1 LHEGIYALRRA
12 LSVNYIISCNQLMKF
27 IMTDD
32 KLLIT
37 ELVLTAYLYNQSDK
51 LGVDDLPN
59 KIRKHY
65 WNEKEAT
72 VRRPIYVTEGDLTAI
87 YGLENVKNTAKTLPF
102 LEFEE
107 FGSQIKLTVFDL
119 GAKWLSKH
127 TEAVERIDSNPVLA
141 SYFENYDSIPVS
153 YEKAKAMNTPK
164 ENGREWINSLVKAIE
179 SEKGSEEML
188 KLVHI
193 VAPEDVRQNLKDLV
207 LTKSQEGE
215 IEKIAKAIQYRDYLK
230 RIGLRE
236 IGKLLFVGPP
246 GTGKTSIARALSGKL
261 GIPIVEVKLSQIADQ
276 YLGETAKNIDRV
288 FELSKRLK
296 PCILFIDEFD
306 FVAKARA
313 TDEHAALKRAVNTLL
328 KAIDEISLVEHGV
341 LLIGATNHPAILDHA
356 AWRRFDEIVEFNL
369 PDKDMRKKILDIV
382 LRDIE
387 GKFDTIEISEKTEG
401 YSGSDLRMIVREA
414 VLTGLIT
421 ERTVLNQ
428 QDLLQ
433 GVVEFNRRIPLKS
446 KDENPNENNPARYR

>member
-1 LHEGIYALRRA
+1 
-12 LSVNYIISCNQLMKF
+12 MKF
-27 IMTDD
+27 NMADD

-37 ELVLTAYLYNQSDK
+37 ELVLTAHLYNHSDK
-51 LGVDDLPN
+51 LSVDDLPQ

-65 WNEKEAT
+65 WNETEKT
-72 VRRPIYVTEGDLTAI
+72 VKRPIYVTEGDLITI
-87 YGLENVKNTAKTLPF
+87 YGLTNVKNSAKTLPF

-119 GAKWLSKH
+119 AAKWLSKH
-127 TEAVERIDSNPVLA
+127 AGAIETINQNPVLA
-141 SYFENYDSIPVS
+141 SYFENYDSLPVS
-153 YEKAKAMNTPK
+153 YEKAKSSILPK
-164 ENGREWINSLVKAIE
+164 ESAREWINSLVKSIE
-179 SEKGSEEML
+179 SEKGSEDML
-188 KLVHI
+188 KLVNI
-193 VAPEDVRQNLKDLV
+193 VAPEDIKQNLSDLV
-207 LTKSQEGE
+207 LTKEQEDE
-215 IEKIAKAIQYRDYLK
+215 IEKMAKAIQYRDYLK

-261 GIPIVEVKLSQIADQ
+261 GLPIVEVKLSQIADQ

-288 FELSKRLK
+288 FELARRLS

-356 AWRRFDEIVEFNL
+356 AWRRFDEIVDFTL
-369 PDKDMRKKILDIV
+369 PDKGMRKKILDIV
-382 LRDIE
+382 LRNIQ
-387 GKFDTIEISEKTEG
+387 GSFDTEEIAAKTEG
-401 YSGSDLRMIVREA
+401 YSGSDLRLIVREA
-414 VLTGLIT
+414 VLSGLIT
-421 ERTVLNQ
+421 GRIILSQ

-433 GVVEFNRRIPLKS
+433 GINEFNKRIPLKT
-446 KDENPNENNPARYR
+446 KDETQ

>member
-1 LHEGIYALRRA
+1 
-12 LSVNYIISCNQLMKF
+12 
-27 IMTDD
+27 MTDD

-37 ELVLTAYLYNQSDK
+37 ELVLTAHLYNQSDK
-51 LGVDDLPN
+51 LGVDDLPQ

-65 WNEKEAT
+65 WNEKEKT
-72 VRRPIYVTEGDLTAI
+72 VKRPMYVAEGDIKSI
-87 YGLENVKNTAKTLPF
+87 YGLENIKNSTKTLPF
-102 LEFEE
+102 LEFED

-119 GAKWLSKH
+119 AAKWLSKH
-127 TEAVERIDSNPVLA
+127 PEGVEEINNNPVLA
-141 SYFENYDSIPVS
+141 SFFENYDSLPVS
-153 YEKAKAMNTPK
+153 YEKSKASNTPK
-164 ENGREWINSLVKAIE
+164 ESSKEWIASLIKDLE

-188 KLVHI
+188 KLAHI
-193 VAPEDVRQNLKDLV
+193 ASSEDIKQNLKDLV
-207 LTKSQEGE
+207 LTKEQENE
-215 IEKIAKAIQYRDYLK
+215 IEKIVKAIQYRDYLR
-230 RIGLRE
+230 RIGLME

-246 GTGKTSIARALSGKL
+246 GTGKTSVARALSGKL
-261 GIPIVEVKLSQIADQ
+261 SIPIVEVKLSQIADQ

-288 FELSKRLK
+288 FELAKRLN

-306 FVAKARA
+306 FVAKARS

-356 AWRRFDEIVEFNL
+356 AWRRFDEIVEFTL

-387 GKFDTIEISEKTEG
+387 GSFNTEEIASKTEG

-414 VLTGLIT
+414 VLNGLIT
-421 ERTVLNQ
+421 ERTVLTQ
-428 QDLLQ
+428 QDLLR
-433 GVVEFNRRIPLKS
+433 GITEFNRRIPLKTM
-446 KDENPNENNPARYR
+446 DENK

>member
-1 LHEGIYALRRA
+1 
-12 LSVNYIISCNQLMKF
+12 
-27 IMTDD
+27 MTDD

-37 ELVLTAYLYNQSDK
+37 ELVLTAHLYNQSDK
-51 LGVDDLPN
+51 LGVDDLPQ

-65 WNEKEAT
+65 WDEKENT
-72 VRRPIYVTEGDLTAI
+72 VKRPIYVTEGDIRSI
-87 YGLENVKNTAKTLPF
+87 YGLENVKNSTKTLPF
-102 LEFEE
+102 LEYEE
-107 FGSQIKLTVFDL
+107 FGSQVKLTVFDL
-119 GAKWLSKH
+119 AAKWLSKH
-127 TEAVERIDSNPVLA
+127 PGAVEDINKNPVLA
-141 SYFENYDSIPVS
+141 SFFENYDSLPVS
-153 YEKAKAMNTPK
+153 YERAKASNTPK
-164 ENGREWINSLVKAIE
+164 ESGREWIASLIKGIE

-188 KLVHI
+188 KLAHI
-193 VAPEDVRQNLKDLV
+193 AASEDIRQNLKDLV
-207 LTKSQEGE
+207 LTKEQENE

-246 GTGKTSIARALSGKL
+246 GTGKTSVARALSGKL

-288 FELSKRLK
+288 FELAKRLN

-356 AWRRFDEIVEFNL
+356 AWRRFDEIVEFAL

-387 GKFDTIEISEKTEG
+387 GSFDTEEIAAKTEG

-414 VLTGLIT
+414 VLNGLIT
-421 ERTVLNQ
+421 ERTVLAQ
-428 QDLLQ
+428 QDLLR
-433 GVVEFNRRIPLKS
+433 GITEFNKRIPLKTM
-446 KDENPNENNPARYR
+446 DENAL

>member
-1 LHEGIYALRRA
+1 
-12 LSVNYIISCNQLMKF
+12 MKF
-27 IMTDD
+27 NMTDD

-37 ELVLTAYLYNQSDK
+37 ELVLTAHLYNDSDK
-51 LGVDDLPN
+51 LGVDDLPQ

-65 WNEKEAT
+65 WDETEKT
-72 VRRPIYVTEGDLTAI
+72 VKRPIYVTEGDIKSI
-87 YGLENVKNTAKTLPF
+87 YGLENIKNSAKALPF

-119 GAKWLSKH
+119 ATKWMAKH
-127 TEAVERIDSNPVLA
+127 PGAVEDINNNPVLA
-141 SYFENYDSIPVS
+141 SYFENYDSLPVS
-153 YEKAKAMNTPK
+153 YKKAKATNIPK
-164 ENGREWINSLVKAIE
+164 ESGREWINSLVKSIE
-179 SEKGSEEML
+179 TEKGSEEML
-188 KLVHI
+188 KLAHI
-193 VAPEDVRQNLKDLV
+193 VAPEDIKQNLKDLV
-207 LTKSQEGE
+207 LTKEQEND
-215 IEKIAKAIQYRDYLK
+215 IEKITKAIQYRDYLK

-246 GTGKTSIARALSGKL
+246 GTGKTSIARAISGKL

-288 FELSKRLK
+288 FELAKRLS

-341 LLIGATNHPAILDHA
+341 LLIGATNHPTILDHA
-356 AWRRFDEIVEFNL
+356 AWRRFDQIVDFPL

-387 GKFDTIEISEKTEG
+387 GSFNTVEIAEKTEG
-401 YSGSDLRMIVREA
+401 YSGSDLRLIIREA
-414 VLTGLIT
+414 VLNGLIT
-421 ERTVLNQ
+421 ERTVLAQ
-428 QDLLQ
+428 DDLLR
-433 GVVEFNRRIPLKS
+433 GITEFNKRISLRTMDDTKPK
-446 KDENPNENNPARYR
+446 ERYA

>member
-1 LHEGIYALRRA
+1 
-12 LSVNYIISCNQLMKF
+12 MKF
-27 IMTDD
+27 NMTDD

-37 ELVLTAYLYNQSDK
+37 ELVLTAHLYNQSDK
-51 LGVDDLPN
+51 LGVDDLPQ

-65 WNEKEAT
+65 WDEKEKT
-72 VRRPIYVTEGDLTAI
+72 VKRPIYVTEGDVKTI
-87 YGLENVKNTAKTLPF
+87 YGLENVKNSTKALPF

-119 GAKWLSKH
+119 ATKWLSKQP
-127 TEAVERIDSNPVLA
+127 EAVENINRNPVLA
-141 SYFENYDSIPVS
+141 SFFENYDSLPVS
-153 YEKAKAMNTPK
+153 FAKAKASNMPK
-164 ENGREWINSLVKAIE
+164 ESGREWILSLIKSIE

-188 KLVHI
+188 KLAHI
-193 VAPEDVRQNLKDLV
+193 VAPEDIKQNLKDLV
-207 LTKSQEGE
+207 LTKAQEDE
-215 IEKIAKAIQYRDYLK
+215 IEKMTKAIQYRDYLK

-246 GTGKTSIARALSGKL
+246 GTGKTSVARALSGRL

-288 FELSKRLK
+288 FELARRLN

-341 LLIGATNHPAILDHA
+341 LLIGATNHPTILDHA
-356 AWRRFDEIVEFNL
+356 AWRRFDEIVEFAL

-387 GKFDTIEISEKTEG
+387 GTFNTEEIAEKTEG
-401 YSGSDLRMIVREA
+401 YSGSDLRLIVREA
-414 VLTGLIT
+414 VLFGLIT
-421 ERTVLNQ
+421 ERTVLSQ
-428 QDLLQ
+428 QDLLR
-433 GVVEFNRRIPLKS
+433 GITEFNKRIPLKTL
-446 KDENPNENNPARYR
+446 DEKT

>member
-1 LHEGIYALRRA
+1 
-12 LSVNYIISCNQLMKF
+12 MKF
-27 IMTDD
+27 IMTDE

-37 ELVLTAYLYNQSDK
+37 ELVLTAHLYNQSDK
-51 LGVDDLPN
+51 LGVDDLPQ

-65 WNEKEAT
+65 WDEKEKT
-72 VRRPIYVTEGDLTAI
+72 VKRPIYVTEGDIKSI
-87 YGLENVKNTAKTLPF
+87 YGLENVKTSTKTLPF

-127 TEAVERIDSNPVLA
+127 AEAVERINGNPVLA
-141 SYFENYDSIPVS
+141 SFFENYDSLPVS
-153 YEKAKAMNTPK
+153 YEKAKASMVPK
-164 ENGREWINSLVKAIE
+164 ESGREWINSLVKGIE
-179 SEKGSEEML
+179 SEKGAEETL
-188 KLVHI
+188 RLVHI
-193 VAPEDVRQNLKDLV
+193 VAPEDIKLNLKDLV
-207 LTKSQEGE
+207 LTKEQEEE

-261 GIPIVEVKLSQIADQ
+261 GIPMVEVKLSQIADQ

-288 FELSKRLK
+288 FELAKRLN

-356 AWRRFDEIVEFNL
+356 AWRRFDEIVDFTL
-369 PDKDMRKKILDIV
+369 PDKEMRKKILDIV

-387 GKFDTIEISEKTEG
+387 GKFDTREIAEKTEG
-401 YSGSDLRMIVREA
+401 YSGSDLRLVVREA
-414 VLTGLIT
+414 VLNGLIT
-421 ERTVLNQ
+421 ERTVLAQ
-428 QDLLQ
+428 QDMLR
-433 GVVEFNRRIPLKS
+433 GITEFNKRLQIKTM
-446 KDENPNENNPARYR
+446 DETG

>member
-1 LHEGIYALRRA
+1 
-12 LSVNYIISCNQLMKF
+12 MKF
-27 IMTDD
+27 NMTDD

-37 ELVLTAYLYNQSDK
+37 ELVLTAHLYNQSDK
-51 LGVDDLPN
+51 LGVDDLPQ

-65 WNEKEAT
+65 WDEKEKT
-72 VRRPIYVTEGDLTAI
+72 VKRPIYVTEGDVKTI
-87 YGLENVKNTAKTLPF
+87 YGLENVKNSTKALPF

-119 GAKWLSKH
+119 ATKWLAKQPD
-127 TEAVERIDSNPVLA
+127 AVENINKNPVLA
-141 SYFENYDSIPVS
+141 SFFENYDSLPVS
-153 YEKAKAMNTPK
+153 FAKAKASNMPK
-164 ENGREWINSLVKAIE
+164 ESGREWILSLVKSIE

-188 KLVHI
+188 KLAHI
-193 VAPEDVRQNLKDLV
+193 VAPEDIKQNIKDLV
-207 LTKSQEGE
+207 LTKAQEDE
-215 IEKIAKAIQYRDYLK
+215 IEKMTKAIQYRDYLK

-246 GTGKTSIARALSGKL
+246 GTGKTSVARALSGRL

-288 FELSKRLK
+288 FELARRLS

-328 KAIDEISLVEHGV
+328 KAIDEISLVEDGV

-356 AWRRFDEIVEFNL
+356 AWRRFDEIVEFAL

-387 GKFDTIEISEKTEG
+387 GTFNTEEIAEKTDG
-401 YSGSDLRMIVREA
+401 YSGSDLRLIVREA
-414 VLTGLIT
+414 VLNGLIT
-421 ERTVLNQ
+421 ERTVLGQ
-428 QDLLQ
+428 QDLLR
-433 GVVEFNRRIPLKS
+433 GITEFNKRIHLKAL
-446 KDENPNENNPARYR
+446 DEKT

>member
-1 LHEGIYALRRA
+1 MVLVFSSYP
-12 LSVNYIISCNQLMKF
+12 VNYILFSNITMKF
-27 IMTDD
+27 NMADD

-37 ELVLTAYLYNQSDK
+37 ELVLTAHLYNQSDR
-51 LGVDDLPN
+51 LGVDDLPQ

-65 WNEKEAT
+65 WDEKDKT
-72 VRRPIYVTEGDLTAI
+72 VKRPIYITEGDIRSI
-87 YGLENVKNTAKTLPF
+87 YGLENIKNSIKTLPF

-107 FGSQIKLTVFDL
+107 FGSQVKLTVFDL
-119 GAKWLSKH
+119 GAKWLAKH
-127 TEAVERIDSNPVLA
+127 PESIENINKNPVLA
-141 SYFENYDSIPVS
+141 SFFENYDSLPVS
-153 YEKAKAMNTPK
+153 YEKAKATNMPK
-164 ENGREWINSLVKAIE
+164 ETGREWINSLIKGIE

-193 VAPEDVRQNLKDLV
+193 VAPEDIKQEFKEIV
-207 LTKSQEGE
+207 LTKEQEDE

-246 GTGKTSIARALSGKL
+246 GTGKTSTARALSGRL

-288 FELSKRLK
+288 FELAKRLS

-306 FVAKARA
+306 FVAKARS

-341 LLIGATNHPAILDHA
+341 LLIGATNQPTILDHA
-356 AWRRFDEIVEFNL
+356 AWRRFDEIVDFTL
-369 PDKDMRKKILDIV
+369 PDENTRKRILDIV

-387 GKFDTIEISEKTEG
+387 GTFDTGEVARNTEG

-414 VLTGLIT
+414 VLNGLIT
-421 ERTVLNQ
+421 ERTVLTQ
-428 QDLLQ
+428 QDLLR
-433 GVVEFNRRIPLKS
+433 GINEFNKRIPLRTM
-446 KDENPNENNPARYR
+446 DETG